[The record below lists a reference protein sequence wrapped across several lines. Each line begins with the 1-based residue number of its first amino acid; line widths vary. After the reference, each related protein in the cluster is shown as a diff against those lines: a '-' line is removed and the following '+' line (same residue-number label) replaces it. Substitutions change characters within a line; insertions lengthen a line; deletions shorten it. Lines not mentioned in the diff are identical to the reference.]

1 MKEDYNAALEKMNA
15 QMISENN
22 ALLNDNKQLGVLI
35 KEYEQTL
42 ENVMTS
48 FRVRAVSL
56 RLVPFMYAPS

>member
-1 MKEDYNAALEKMNA
+1 MKEEYNAALEKMNA
-15 QMISENN
+15 QMSSENN

-48 FRVRAVSL
+48 FRVRAVSCHL
-56 RLVPFMYAPS
+56 ALFMYPTS